1 MVPVD
6 INLKTNNYK
15 YISIYEEIVE
25 RINTGILKP
34 NEKLLSKRDMAINL
48 NVSLNTIIN
57 AYNLLLD
64 EGYIYSIEKKGY

>member
-64 EGYIYSIEKKGY
+64 EGYIYSKEKKGY